1 MTRFNT
7 KLLRGLTA
15 ALVFYGALLGIGAL
29 FLDAGICEGA
39 LRMCLFEDQEIRM
52 EMPGFYVLFCLEGYA
67 FCKKYIDPAEG

>member
-15 ALVFYGALLGIGAL
+15 VLVFYGAVLGICAL
-29 FLDAGICEGA
+29 SLNAGICEGA

-67 FCKKYIDPAEG
+67 FCKRYIDPSEG